1 MIAGADGVMAHTAKD
16 SMSPMRALGALVLLG
31 CLSGC
36 YYYGGPYGSRQ
47 GYYSQPYSS
56 NQGNSYSQ
64 PGYYGNQPYSGYS
77 GQPGYG
83 DSQPGYGGGQPGYG
97 GGYSGQP
104 GYGGGQPGYG
114 GGYSG
119 QPGYGGYSN
128 QPGYGEGGP
137 PPDDGTGYGQPYA
150 QGNSHTLPYLPYY
163 GDEGS

>member
-16 SMSPMRALGALVLLG
+16 PMRPMRALGALVLLG

-56 NQGNSYSQ
+56 NQGNSYSP

-83 DSQPGYGGGQPGYG
+83 DSQPGYGGG
-97 GGYSGQP
+97 YSGQP
-104 GYGGGQPGYG
+104 GYG
-114 GGYSG
+114 
-119 QPGYGGYSN
+119 GGYSN